1 MLTLTK
7 RAAKNQRRWL
17 TVASASCRRSQNHR
31 NVALTSSNNILNSRK
46 LDASNKKSSVSFP
59 PVTYTNHNDIC
70 MRYHSSMAATDV
82 ETTANS
88 KSTSVAEA
96 PRKYQFFQNIEYV
109 TQQPAGGGQ
118 SSKGKVAIIRF
129 DNPDKAVNTI
139 SFAMKDEA
147 KLLWDSEIHGNED
160 ISAVVFSSGKPMG
173 FIAGADIGD
182 IKGIKDKRELN
193 NIIEDGLKF
202 FQKMKSKGVP
212 LVCAIHGPALGGGLE
227 WALWCDYRVCS
238 DAAQTKLG
246 LPEVKLGLLPGFGG
260 TQNLHPLVG
269 LQEALGMMLQGKEV
283 RAKKAKQIGLVDV
296 VVAPQSVEKVAID
309 SAFALANK
317 SLKVPKKKKSWMNW
331 ALEDTSIGRD
341 LIFKKTKEMVDRN
354 TGGAQNYPSPYK
366 IMECVQYGLK
376 HPRGNEKYKFEREQ
390 FAQLADTNQSKALI
404 GIFEGMTSLKKHNFG
419 KAAPQ
424 KKTIQNVAVLGAGLM
439 GAGIAQ
445 VTAEKGGYT
454 TLLKDKDA
462 AGIARGE
469 AYIQENWGKQVKRR
483 RMTQYQH
490 NIHTSNIVPLT
501 DDDSAWRKHFSK
513 ADLIIEAVF
522 EDLDLKR
529 TIVAEMEAAAP
540 SHCVFATNTSAIPIG
555 DIARNARRP
564 ENIIGM
570 HYFSPVPQMP
580 LLEIIPHAGTADH
593 AMAAAC
599 EVGARQG
606 KTCIVVKDVPGF
618 YVNRCLGPFLV
629 EVSAL
634 IRDGATL
641 EALDGAMKNFGMPV
655 GPITLADEVGVD
667 VTSKVAMFLSK
678 ADLGVRMEGG
688 DVSVMSNM
696 IEKGWLGKKAGQGFY
711 TYKGKKKTIGPEVKA
726 YIQQNVKQDLGLKEQ
741 DIQNRIVSRFVNE
754 AVKCLEDG
762 IIADPVVG
770 DIGLVFGTG
779 FAPFTGGPFRYLDAY
794 GADKY
799 VGMMEDFA
807 AEYGPQFEP
816 CQLLKD
822 HAASGRKFHSD

>member
-1 MLTLTK
+1 
-7 RAAKNQRRWL
+7 
-17 TVASASCRRSQNHR
+17 
-31 NVALTSSNNILNSRK
+31 
-46 LDASNKKSSVSFP
+46 
-59 PVTYTNHNDIC
+59 
-70 MRYHSSMAATDV
+70 MAAA
-82 ETTANS
+82 TTS
-88 KSTSVAEA
+88 EPSELSSSSSSPIEA
-96 PRKYQFFQNIEYV
+96 PRKYHFFQNVEYV
-109 TQQPAGGGQ
+109 QRPNEQ
-118 SSKGKVAIIRF
+118 GKVAIIRF

-147 KLLWDSEIHGNED
+147 KLLWDSEIHND
-160 ISAVVFSSGKPMG
+160 TNISAVVFSSGKPMG

-182 IKGIKDKRELN
+182 IKSIEDKRELTG
-193 NIIEDGLKF
+193 IIEDGLKF

-212 LVCAIHGPALGGGLE
+212 LVCAINGPALGGGLE

-283 RAKKAKQIGLVDV
+283 RAKKAKKIGLVDM

-317 SLKVPKKKKSWMNW
+317 SLKIPKKKKSWMNW
-331 ALEDTSIGRD
+331 ALEDTSIGRN
-341 LIFKKTKEMVDRN
+341 LIFKKTKEMVDKN

-366 IMECVQYGLK
+366 IMDCVQHGLE
-376 HPRGNEKYKFEREQ
+376 HSSGDEKYKFEREQ
-390 FAQLADTNQSKALI
+390 FAQLADTTQAKGLI

-419 KAAPQ
+419 ETSQP
-424 KKTIQNVAVLGAGLM
+424 IQNVAVLGAGLM

-445 VTAEKGGYT
+445 VTAEKGYT
-454 TLLKDKDA
+454 TLLKDKDD

-469 AYIQENWGKQVKRR
+469 AYIQENWGKKVKRK
-483 RMTQYQH
+483 RMTKYQH
-490 NIHTSNIVPLT
+490 NINTSNIVPLT
-501 DDDSAWRKHFSK
+501 DDSVSWQKHFGQ
-513 ADLIIEAVF
+513 ADLVIEAVF
-522 EDLDLKR
+522 EDLNLKR
-529 TIVAEMEAAAP
+529 KIVADMEAVTP
-540 SHCVFATNTSAIPIG
+540 SHCVFATNTSAIPIC
-555 DIARNARRP
+555 DIAEGAQRP

-580 LLEIIPHAGTADH
+580 LLEIIPHEGTADH
-593 AMAAAC
+593 AKAAAC
-599 EVGARQG
+599 EVGTKQG
-606 KTCIVVKDVPGF
+606 KTCIAVKDVPGF

-634 IRDGATL
+634 IRDGASL
-641 EALDGAMKNFGMPV
+641 EALDKAMKNFGMPV

-667 VTSKVAMFLSK
+667 VTSKVATFLSN

-711 TYKGKKKTIGPEVKA
+711 TYNGKKKTINADVKA
-726 YIQQNVKQDLGLKEQ
+726 YIQQYVKKDLGLKEEE
-741 DIQNRIVSRFVNE
+741 IQNRIVSRFVNE

-799 VGMMEDFA
+799 VGVMEGFA

-822 HAASGRKFHSD
+822 HAASGKKFHSD